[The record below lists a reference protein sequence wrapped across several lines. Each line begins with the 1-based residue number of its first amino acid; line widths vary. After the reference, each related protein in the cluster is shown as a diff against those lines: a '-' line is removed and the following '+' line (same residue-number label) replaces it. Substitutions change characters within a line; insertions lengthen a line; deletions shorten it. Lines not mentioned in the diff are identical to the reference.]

1 MERSAYQQLAEIE
14 DTHWWFVYRRKLIAH
29 LLERSG
35 GVAGELALD
44 IGCGTGGN
52 LPFLKKYCANVCGID
67 LSEYA
72 IALARRKYPGD
83 TFLQGDINELR
94 SLYPPET
101 FDLISDFS
109 VLCHEWVKS
118 DLQSM
123 RDVHHL
129 LRPGG
134 IFVVTETALPALRRA
149 HDHIAQIAR
158 RYTLPQL
165 NSLLE
170 QAGFRSIRGTYF
182 NAPALPIAFVLAFA
196 HRLRLSSRNEEE
208 GVSELKLPPNWL
220 NDLLAAVLRG
230 ELAGIRTFGRIPL
243 GVSIACVARKL

>member
-14 DTHWWFVYRRKLIAH
+14 DTHWWFVYRRKLIGN

-52 LPFLKKYCANVCGID
+52 LPFLRKYCANVCGID

-72 IALARRKYPGD
+72 IALARRKYPRG
-83 TFLQGDINELR
+83 TFLEGDINELR
-94 SLYPPET
+94 GLYGPAS

-109 VLCHEWVKS
+109 VLNHQWVKS
-118 DLQSM
+118 DLESM
-123 RDVHHL
+123 RHVHHV

-134 IFVVTETALPALRRA
+134 VFVVTEPAFSALRRE
-149 HDHIAQIAR
+149 HDRIGQTAR

-170 QAGFRSIRGTYF
+170 KAGFRSIHSTYF
-182 NAPALPIAFVLAFA
+182 NAPALPITLVLAIANQFG
-196 HRLRLSSRNEEE
+196 LSSRTRDD
-208 GVSELKLPPNWL
+208 GVSELKVPPDWL
-220 NDLLAAVLRG
+220 DHTLTSVLRIELAA
-230 ELAGIRTFGRIPL
+230 IRSFGRIPF

>member
-14 DTHWWFVYRRKLIAH
+14 DTHWWFVYRRKLVAH

>member
-1 MERSAYQQLAEIE
+1 MERAVYQQLAEIE

-35 GVAGELALD
+35 GVAGDLALD

-67 LSEYA
+67 LSEHA
-72 IALARRKYPGD
+72 IALARMKHPGE
-83 TFLQGDINELR
+83 TFLEGDINDLR
-94 SLYPPET
+94 SLYPPAS

-109 VLCHEWVKS
+109 VLCHAWVKS

-123 RDVHHL
+123 RDVHHI

-134 IFVVTETALPALRRA
+134 VFVVTETAFPVLRRA
-149 HDHIAQIAR
+149 HDRIAKIAR

-170 QAGFRSIRGTYF
+170 KAGFCNIRGTYF
-182 NAPALPIAFVLAFA
+182 NAPALPITLVLALA
-196 HRLRLSSRNEEE
+196 DRLRPSYGDQNQA
-208 GVSELKLPPNWL
+208 VAELKLPPNWL
-220 NDLLAAVLRG
+220 NETLAAVLSV
-230 ELAGIRTFGRIPL
+230 ELAGIRTVGRLPL
-243 GVSIACVARKL
+243 GVSIACVARKV

>member
-83 TFLQGDINELR
+83 TFLEGDINELR

-129 LRPGG
+129 LRPNG
-134 IFVVTETALPALRRA
+134 IFVMTETALPALRRA
-149 HDHIAQIAR
+149 HDQIAQIAR

-165 NSLLE
+165 KSLLE
-170 QAGFRSIRGTYF
+170 EAGFRSIRGTYF

-208 GVSELKLPPNWL
+208 GVSELKLPPSWL
-220 NDLLAAVLRG
+220 NDILAAVLRG

>member
-14 DTHWWFVYRRKLIAH
+14 DTHWWFVYRRKLIAD
-29 LLERSG
+29 LLESLG

-72 IALARRKYPGD
+72 IALARKKHPSD
-83 TFLQGDINELR
+83 AFLEGDINELR
-94 SLYPPET
+94 SLYAPES
-101 FDLISDFS
+101 FDLVSDFS

-123 RDVHHL
+123 RDVHHV

-134 IFVVTETALPALRRA
+134 VFVVTEAAFPILRRA
-149 HDHIAQIAR
+149 HDRVGQIAR

-170 QAGFRSIRGTYF
+170 KAGFRNIQGTYF
-182 NAPALPIAFVLAFA
+182 NAPAFPIALVLAFA
-196 HRLRLSSRNEEE
+196 NRVGLSSRNRDD
-208 GVSELKLPPNWL
+208 GVSELKLPSNWL
-220 NDLLAAVLRG
+220 NDTLAAVLRV
-230 ELAGIRTFGRIPL
+230 ELAAIRTFGRIPF
-243 GVSIACVARKL
+243 GVSIACVARKS